1 MGNNCR
7 MDKLL
12 KHLNSLNK
20 ADRSAFV
27 AACETSE
34 GYLRKAISTGQ
45 KIGERLC
52 IAIDRESQ
60 GAVRCEDLRTDVDWE
75 YLRGNAGP
83 VVAASKEQE
92 PAHG

>member
-1 MGNNCR
+1 ME
-7 MDKLL
+7 KLL

-27 AACETSE
+27 AACKTSE

-45 KIGERLC
+45 KIGESLC

-60 GAVRCEDLRTDVDWE
+60 GAVRCEDLRADVDWE
-75 YLRGNAGP
+75 YLRGNAGI
-83 VVAASKEQE
+83 VAGKAKEQE
-92 PAHG
+92 VPHV